1 MQTQHQLPKNA
12 KVIEK
17 LQKTNSKQKSL
28 PKFDKISIG
37 LGNEGLHISSL
48 PHFKIAKAN

>member
-17 LQKTNSKQKSL
+17 LQKLIQNKKICRNSTGFQL
-28 PKFDKISIG
+28 V
-37 LGNEGLHISSL
+37 
-48 PHFKIAKAN
+48 